1 MSVNSSERIRRVT
14 RNDVAKRA
22 NVSPA
27 VVSYV
32 INNSKFVSP
41 EKTEA
46 VKKAI
51 AELQYR
57 PNMQARSLKTQKTM
71 QIAFVCDN
79 LLNYWLEEAETILFE
94 KGYYV
99 SHCYSRDSEE
109 FIQQIVAR
117 QFDAVFMM
125 SNLFSTAQLNMLADA
140 GIPVVLYKTRNY
152 GAFHP
157 GIATVVPDYSDG
169 VVKSVNYL
177 AMKGHERI
185 ALIPPIRY
193 KMQDLAH
200 AGFRIRA
207 YLNAMRQNGLPIRE
221 DLVCMDTRSVETITK
236 NVLNMLLSGSRATR
250 PTAFIVCNDHLAIQ
264 LMKEIK
270 QLGLRIPEDVAI
282 IGADNTFL
290 ADLVSPSLTSIEFS
304 KQEFAQ
310 KMANAL
316 LALIQGEQPEDEYI
330 PVSLVVRASA

>member
-46 VKKAI
+46 VKRAI

-125 SNLFSTAQLNMLADA
+125 SNLFYTAQLNMLADA
-140 GIPVVLYKTRNY
+140 GIPVVLYKTRSY

-193 KMQDLAH
+193 KMQDLEH

-250 PTAFIVCNDHLAIQ
+250 PTAFIVCNGHLAIQ

-270 QLGLRIPEDVAI
+270 QLGLRIPEDAAI

>member
-1 MSVNSSERIRRVT
+1 MSRNLSEKNRRVT
-14 RNDVAKRA
+14 RNDVAKLA

-32 INNSKFVSP
+32 INNSKFVSA
-41 EKTEA
+41 EKTAA

-51 AELQYR
+51 QELQYM
-57 PNMQARSLKTQKTM
+57 PNMQARGLKTQKTM

-79 LLNYWLEEAETILFE
+79 LLNYWLEDAETILFE

-109 FIQQIVAR
+109 FIQQIIAR

-140 GIPVVLYKTRNY
+140 SIPVVLYKTRNY
-152 GAFHP
+152 GDFHP

-185 ALIPPIRY
+185 ALIPPVRY
-193 KMQDLAH
+193 KMQGLTN

-207 YLNAMRQNGLPIRE
+207 YLNTMRENGLEIRD
-221 DLVCMDTRSVETITK
+221 DLVCTDTRSMETITTS
-236 NVLNMLLSGSRATR
+236 VLNMLLDGQRTTR

-264 LMKEIK
+264 IMKQIK
-270 QLGLRIPEDVAI
+270 LLGLRIPEDVAI
-282 IGADNTFL
+282 IGADNTYL

-304 KQEFAQ
+304 KKEFAQ

-316 LALIQGEQPEDEYI
+316 LSLMQGTQPEDEYI
-330 PVSLVVRASA
+330 PVSLVVRESA